1 MLMKEY
7 YPNAYNNLFQN
18 TIYDTALKTSA
29 EWMKSFELVVTKYM
43 PQFI

>member
-18 TIYDTALKTSA
+18 TIYDTALKHIQ
-29 EWMKSFELVVTKYM
+29 EWMESFALVVTKYM
-43 PQFI
+43 P